1 MIQIR
6 GSLMV
11 NVTLFSQI
19 LQYIPRSLF
28 SSVVN
33 KFQTDKH
40 SKGINSWTHLVTM
53 LFFHF
58 AKTNSV
64 RDTSN
69 GLRSI
74 TGNVNHLGIQKM
86 VPSRSSISY
95 INEHR
100 NWQMFREL
108 YLLLKEFFQKD
119 GLYLQRKKF
128 KDISRKIYML
138 DSTVITLCLKVF
150 DWATYR
156 NQKGAIKLHTLLDYD
171 GCLPSYVCMT
181 AGGQSDVRHSQY
193 MILPAHSVVV
203 MDRGYQS
210 FRMYWQWTERDIYFV
225 TRLKETIHY
234 RSMEERELPTE
245 SAGNIMKDEIIEL
258 KEEDTKKD
266 YPDKLRR
273 VAVCDDKQDRTIIIL
288 TNNFSW
294 TAETIAELYKQ
305 RWSIEIFFKELK
317 QHLKIKSFIGTNE
330 NAMWIQIWTA
340 MITMLLLRYMRE
352 IAKYSWNLS
361 NLVGFIRINLFVKM
375 DLLLWLNKPFWP
387 QNQDPKRQ
395 EQLEFL

>member
-1 MIQIR
+1 
-6 GSLMV
+6 MV

-33 KFQTDKH
+33 KYQTDKH

-74 TGNVNHLGIQKM
+74 TGNANHLGIQKM

-108 YLLLKEFFQKD
+108 YLQLKDVFQKD

-128 KDISRKIYML
+128 KEISRKIYML
-138 DSTVITLCLKVF
+138 DSTVISLCLKVF

-171 GCLPSYVCMT
+171 GCLPTYVCMT
-181 AGGQSDVRHSQY
+181 KGSQSDVRHSQY

-210 FRMYWQWTERDIYFV
+210 FRMYRQWTERDIYFV
-225 TRLKETIHY
+225 TRLKETINY
-234 RSMEERELPTE
+234 RSLEERELPID
-245 SAGNIMKDEIIEL
+245 SAGSIMKDEIIEL

-273 VAVCDDKQDRTIIIL
+273 VAVYDDKQDRTIIIL

-294 TAETIAELYKQ
+294 TAETVAELYKQ

-387 QNQDPKRQ
+387 QNQEPNRQ
-395 EQLEFL
+395 ELLEFL

>member
-1 MIQIR
+1 
-6 GSLMV
+6 MV

-19 LQYIPRSLF
+19 LQYIPRSVF
-28 SSVVN
+28 STVVGKYN
-33 KFQTDKH
+33 SDKH

-74 TGNVNHLGIQKM
+74 TGNANHLGIQKM

-108 YLLLKEFFQKD
+108 YLQLKEVFQKD

-128 KDISRKIYML
+128 KEISRKIYML

-171 GCLPSYVCMT
+171 GCLPTYVCMT
-181 AGGQSDVRHSQY
+181 AGSQSDVRHSQY

-225 TRLKETIHY
+225 TRLKETINY
-234 RSMEERELPTE
+234 RSLGEKELPID

-258 KEEDTKKD
+258 KEEETKKD

-273 VAVCDDKQDRTIIIL
+273 VAVYDDKQDRTIIIL

-294 TAETIAELYKQ
+294 TAETVAELYKQ

-361 NLVGFIRINLFVKM
+361 NLIGFIRINLFVKM
-375 DLLLWLNKPFWP
+375 DLMLWLNKPFWP
-387 QNQDPKRQ
+387 QNQGSNMQ

>member
-1 MIQIR
+1 
-6 GSLMV
+6 MV

-19 LQYIPRSLF
+19 LQYIPRSVF
-28 SSVVN
+28 STVVGKYN
-33 KFQTDKH
+33 TDKH

-74 TGNVNHLGIQKM
+74 TGNANHLGIQKM

-108 YLLLKEFFQKD
+108 YLQLKEVFQKD

-128 KDISRKIYML
+128 KEISRKIYML

-171 GCLPSYVCMT
+171 GCLPTYVCMT
-181 AGGQSDVRHSQY
+181 AGSQSDVRHSQY

-210 FRMYWQWTERDIYFV
+210 FRMYWQWTERDIYFI
-225 TRLKETIHY
+225 TRLKETINY
-234 RSMEERELPTE
+234 RSLGEKELPID

-258 KEEDTKKD
+258 KEEETKKD

-273 VAVCDDKQDRTIIIL
+273 VAVYDDKQDRTIIIL

>member
-1 MIQIR
+1 
-6 GSLMV
+6 MV

-33 KFQTDKH
+33 KYQTDKH

-74 TGNVNHLGIQKM
+74 TGNANHLGIQKM

-108 YLLLKEFFQKD
+108 YLQLKDVFQKD

-128 KDISRKIYML
+128 KEISRKIYML
-138 DSTVITLCLKVF
+138 DSTVISLCLKVF

-171 GCLPSYVCMT
+171 GCLPTYVCMT
-181 AGGQSDVRHSQY
+181 KGSQSDVRHSQY

-210 FRMYWQWTERDIYFV
+210 FRMYRQWTERDIYFV

-234 RSMEERELPTE
+234 RTLEERELPND
-245 SAGNIMKDEIIEL
+245 SAGNIIKDEIIEL
-258 KEEDTKKD
+258 KEEETKKD

-273 VAVCDDKQDRTIIIL
+273 VAVYDDKQDRTIIIL
-288 TNNFSW
+288 TNNFTW
-294 TAETIAELYKQ
+294 TAETVAELYKQ

-352 IAKYSWNLS
+352 IAKYNWNLS

-387 QNQDPKRQ
+387 QNQEPNRQ
-395 EQLEFL
+395 ELLEFL

>member
-1 MIQIR
+1 
-6 GSLMV
+6 
-11 NVTLFSQI
+11 
-19 LQYIPRSLF
+19 
-28 SSVVN
+28 
-33 KFQTDKH
+33 
-40 SKGINSWTHLVTM
+40 
-53 LFFHF
+53 
-58 AKTNSV
+58 
-64 RDTSN
+64 
-69 GLRSI
+69 
-74 TGNVNHLGIQKM
+74 M

-108 YLLLKEFFQKD
+108 YLQLKEVFQKD

-128 KDISRKIYML
+128 KEISRKIYML

-171 GCLPSYVCMT
+171 GCLPTYVYMS
-181 AGGQSDVRHSQY
+181 AGSQSDVRHSQY
-193 MILPAHSVVV
+193 MVLPAHSVVV

-210 FRMYWQWTERDIYFV
+210 FRMYRQWTERDIYFV
-225 TRLKETIHY
+225 TRLKETINY
-234 RSMEERELPTE
+234 LSLEERELPND
-245 SAGNIMKDEIIEL
+245 SAENIMKDEIIEL
-258 KEEDTKKD
+258 KEEETKKD

-273 VAVCDDKQDRTIIIL
+273 IAVYDDKQDRTIIIL

-294 TAETIAELYKQ
+294 TAETVAELYKQ

-375 DLLLWLNKPFWP
+375 DLVLWLNKPFWP
-387 QNQDPKRQ
+387 QNQELNMQ
-395 EQLEFL
+395 EQLEFY

>member
-1 MIQIR
+1 
-6 GSLMV
+6 MV
-11 NVTLFSQI
+11 NVTIFSQI

-28 SSVVN
+28 SSVVQ
-33 KFQTDKH
+33 KYQTDKH

-74 TGNVNHLGIQKM
+74 TGNANHLGIQKM

-108 YLLLKEFFQKD
+108 YLQLKEVFQKD

-128 KDISRKIYML
+128 KNISRKIYML
-138 DSTVITLCLKVF
+138 DSTVISLCLKVF

-171 GCLPSYVCMT
+171 GCLPTYVCMT
-181 AGGQSDVRHSQY
+181 AGSQSDVRHSQY

-225 TRLKETIHY
+225 TRLKDTINY
-234 RSMEERELPTE
+234 ISLEERELPNC
-245 SAGNIMKDEIIEL
+245 SAGNIMRDEIIEL
-258 KEEDTKKD
+258 KEEETKKD

-273 VAVCDDKQDRTIIIL
+273 VAVYDNKQDRTIIIL

-294 TAETIAELYKQ
+294 TAETVAELYKQ

-352 IAKYSWNLS
+352 IARYSWNLS

-387 QNQDPKRQ
+387 QNRQ
-395 EQLEFL
+395 ENRQELLEFI

>member
-1 MIQIR
+1 
-6 GSLMV
+6 MV

-33 KFQTDKH
+33 KYQTDKH

-74 TGNVNHLGIQKM
+74 TGNANHLGIHKM

-108 YLLLKEFFQKD
+108 YLLLKEYFQKD

-128 KDISRKIYML
+128 KNISRKIYML
-138 DSTVITLCLKVF
+138 DSTVISLCLKVF

-171 GCLPSYVCMT
+171 GCLPTYVCMT
-181 AGGQSDVRHSQY
+181 AGSQSDVRHSQY

-225 TRLKETIHY
+225 TRLKDTIHY
-234 RSMEERELPTE
+234 RSLEERELPGD
-245 SAGNIMKDEIIEL
+245 SAENIMKDEIIEL

-273 VAVCDDKQDRTIIIL
+273 VAVYDGKQDRTIIIL

-294 TAETIAELYKQ
+294 TAETVAELYKQ

-387 QNQDPKRQ
+387 QNQKLNMQ

>member
-1 MIQIR
+1 
-6 GSLMV
+6 MV

-19 LQYIPRSLF
+19 LQYIPRGKF
-28 SSVVN
+28 SSVVQ
-33 KFQTDKH
+33 KYQTDKH

-74 TGNVNHLGIQKM
+74 TGNANHLGIQKM

-108 YLLLKEFFQKD
+108 YLQLKEDFQRD

-128 KDISRKIYML
+128 KEISRKIYML

-171 GCLPSYVCMT
+171 GCLPTYVCMT
-181 AGGQSDVRHSQY
+181 KGSQSDVKHSQY

-210 FRMYWQWTERDIYFV
+210 FRMYWQWAERDIYFV
-225 TRLKETIHY
+225 TRLKETINY
-234 RSMEERELPTE
+234 ISLEERELPIG
-245 SAGNIMKDEIIEL
+245 SAENIMKDEIIEL

-273 VAVCDDKQDRTIIIL
+273 VAVYVKEQNRIIIIL

-294 TAETIAELYKQ
+294 TAETVAELYKQ

-387 QNQDPKRQ
+387 QNHEPNMQ
-395 EQLEFL
+395 EQLQFL

>member
-1 MIQIR
+1 
-6 GSLMV
+6 MV

-19 LQYIPRSLF
+19 LQYVPRSLF
-28 SSVVN
+28 SSVVQ
-33 KFQTDKH
+33 KYQTDKH

-74 TGNVNHLGIQKM
+74 TGNANHLGIQRM

-108 YLLLKEFFQKD
+108 YLQLKEVFQKD

-128 KDISRKIYML
+128 KEISRKIYML

-171 GCLPSYVCMT
+171 GCLPTYVCMT
-181 AGGQSDVRHSQY
+181 AGSQSDVRHSQY

-210 FRMYWQWTERDIYFV
+210 FRMYRQWTERDIYFV

-234 RSMEERELPTE
+234 KSLEERELPGDSGE
-245 SAGNIMKDEIIEL
+245 NIMKDEIIEL
-258 KEEDTKKD
+258 KEEETKKD

-273 VAVCDDKQDRTIIIL
+273 VAVYVKEQDRTIIIL

-294 TAETIAELYKQ
+294 TAETVAELYKQ

-352 IAKYSWNLS
+352 IAKYNWNLS
-361 NLVGFIRINLFVKM
+361 NLVGFVRINLFVKM
-375 DLLLWLNKPFWP
+375 DLMLWLNKPFWP
-387 QNQDPKRQ
+387 QNQKENRQ
-395 EQLEFL
+395 ELLEFL

>member
-1 MIQIR
+1 
-6 GSLMV
+6 MV

-19 LQYIPRSLF
+19 LQYIPRSVF
-28 SSVVN
+28 STVVGKYN
-33 KFQTDKH
+33 TDKH

-74 TGNVNHLGIQKM
+74 TGNANHLGIQKM

-108 YLLLKEFFQKD
+108 YLQLKEVFQKD

-128 KDISRKIYML
+128 KEISRKIYML

-171 GCLPSYVCMT
+171 GCLPTYVCMT
-181 AGGQSDVRHSQY
+181 AGSQSDVRHSQY

-225 TRLKETIHY
+225 TRLKETINY
-234 RSMEERELPTE
+234 RSLGEKDLPIDST
-245 SAGNIMKDEIIEL
+245 GNIMKDEIIEL
-258 KEEDTKKD
+258 KEEETKKD
-266 YPDKLRR
+266 YPNQLRR
-273 VAVCDDKQDRTIIIL
+273 VAVYDDKQDRTIIIL

-294 TAETIAELYKQ
+294 TAETVAELYKQ

-387 QNQDPKRQ
+387 QNQEPNRQ
-395 EQLEFL
+395 ELLEFL

>member
-1 MIQIR
+1 
-6 GSLMV
+6 MV

-28 SSVVN
+28 SSVVQ
-33 KFQTDKH
+33 KYQTDKH

-74 TGNVNHLGIQKM
+74 TGNANHLGIQKM

-108 YLLLKEFFQKD
+108 YLQLKEFFQKD

-128 KDISRKIYML
+128 KNISRKIYML

-171 GCLPSYVCMT
+171 GCLPTYVCMT
-181 AGGQSDVRHSQY
+181 AGSQSDVRHSQY

-210 FRMYWQWTERDIYFV
+210 FRMYRQWTERDIYFV
-225 TRLKETIHY
+225 TRLKETINY
-234 RSMEERELPTE
+234 RSLGEKELPIE

-273 VAVCDDKQDRTIIIL
+273 VAVYVKEQDRTIILL

-294 TAETIAELYKQ
+294 TAETVAELYKQ

-375 DLLLWLNKPFWP
+375 DLMLWLNKPFWP
-387 QNQDPKRQ
+387 QNQESSRQ
-395 EQLEFL
+395 ELLEFL

>member
-1 MIQIR
+1 
-6 GSLMV
+6 MV

-19 LQYIPRSLF
+19 LQYIPRSIF
-28 SSVVN
+28 SSVVQ
-33 KFQTDKH
+33 KFQSDKH

-74 TGNVNHLGIQKM
+74 TGNANHLGIQKM

-108 YLLLKEFFQKD
+108 YLQLKEVFQKD

-128 KDISRKIYML
+128 KEISRKIYML

-171 GCLPSYVCMT
+171 GCLPTYVYMS
-181 AGGQSDVRHSQY
+181 AGSQSDVRHSQY
-193 MILPAHSVVV
+193 MVLPAHSVVV

-210 FRMYWQWTERDIYFV
+210 FRMYRQWTERDIYFV
-225 TRLKETIHY
+225 TRLKETINY
-234 RSMEERELPTE
+234 LSLEERELPND
-245 SAGNIMKDEIIEL
+245 SAENIMKDEIIEL
-258 KEEDTKKD
+258 KEEETKKD

-273 VAVCDDKQDRTIIIL
+273 IAVYDDKQDRTIIIL

-294 TAETIAELYKQ
+294 TAETVAELYKQ

-375 DLLLWLNKPFWP
+375 DLVLWLNKPFWP
-387 QNQDPKRQ
+387 QNQELNMQ
-395 EQLEFL
+395 EQLEFY

>member
-1 MIQIR
+1 
-6 GSLMV
+6 MV

-19 LQYIPRSLF
+19 LQYIPRSVF
-28 SSVVN
+28 STVVGKYN
-33 KFQTDKH
+33 TDKH

-74 TGNVNHLGIQKM
+74 TGNANHLGIQKM

-108 YLLLKEFFQKD
+108 YLQLKEVFQKD

-128 KDISRKIYML
+128 KEISRKIYML

-171 GCLPSYVCMT
+171 GCLPTYVCMT
-181 AGGQSDVRHSQY
+181 AGSQSDVRHSQY

-225 TRLKETIHY
+225 TRLKETINY
-234 RSMEERELPTE
+234 RSLGEKELPID

-258 KEEDTKKD
+258 KEEETKKD

-273 VAVCDDKQDRTIIIL
+273 VAVYDDKQDRTIIIL

-294 TAETIAELYKQ
+294 TAETVAELYKQ

-375 DLLLWLNKPFWP
+375 DLMLWLNKPFWP
-387 QNQDPKRQ
+387 QNQKEDSQ
-395 EQLEFL
+395 GHLEFL

>member
-1 MIQIR
+1 
-6 GSLMV
+6 MV

-19 LQYIPRSLF
+19 LQYIPRSVF
-28 SSVVN
+28 STVVGKYN
-33 KFQTDKH
+33 TDKH

-74 TGNVNHLGIQKM
+74 TGNANHLGIQKM

-108 YLLLKEFFQKD
+108 YLQLKEVFQKD

-128 KDISRKIYML
+128 KEISRKIYML

-171 GCLPSYVCMT
+171 GCLPTYVCMT
-181 AGGQSDVRHSQY
+181 AGSQSDVRHSQY

-225 TRLKETIHY
+225 TRLKETINY
-234 RSMEERELPTE
+234 RSLGEKELPID

-258 KEEDTKKD
+258 KEEETKKD

-273 VAVCDDKQDRTIIIL
+273 VAVYDDKQDRTIIIL

-294 TAETIAELYKQ
+294 TAETVAELYKQ

-375 DLLLWLNKPFWP
+375 DLMLWLNKPFWP
-387 QNQDPKRQ
+387 QNQGSNMQ

>member
-1 MIQIR
+1 
-6 GSLMV
+6 MV

-33 KFQTDKH
+33 KYQTDKH

-74 TGNVNHLGIQKM
+74 TGNANHLGIQKM

-108 YLLLKEFFQKD
+108 YLELKEVFQKD

-128 KDISRKIYML
+128 KNISRKIYML

-171 GCLPSYVCMT
+171 GCLPTYVCMT
-181 AGGQSDVRHSQY
+181 AGSQSDVRHSQY

-210 FRMYWQWTERDIYFV
+210 FRMYRQWTERDIYFV
-225 TRLKETIHY
+225 TRLKETINY
-234 RSMEERELPTE
+234 RSLGERELPTG

-258 KEEDTKKD
+258 KEEETKKD
-266 YPDKLRR
+266 YPNKLRR
-273 VAVCDDKQDRTIIIL
+273 VAVYDDKQDRTIIIL

-294 TAETIAELYKQ
+294 TAETVAELYKQ

-352 IAKYSWNLS
+352 IAKYSWHLS

-375 DLLLWLNKPFWP
+375 DLMLWLNKPFWP
-387 QNQDPKRQ
+387 QNQKENRQ
-395 EQLEFL
+395 ELLEFP

>member
-1 MIQIR
+1 
-6 GSLMV
+6 MV

-19 LQYIPRSLF
+19 LQYIPRSIF

-33 KFQTDKH
+33 KYRTDKH

-74 TGNVNHLGIQKM
+74 TGNANHLGIQKM

-108 YLLLKEFFQKD
+108 YLQLKEVFQKD

-128 KDISRKIYML
+128 KEISRKIYML

-171 GCLPSYVCMT
+171 GCLPTYVCMT
-181 AGGQSDVRHSQY
+181 AGSQSDVRHSQY

-210 FRMYWQWTERDIYFV
+210 FRMYWQWTERDIYFI
-225 TRLKETIHY
+225 TRLKETINY
-234 RSMEERELPTE
+234 RSLGEKELPID

-258 KEEDTKKD
+258 KEEETKKD

-273 VAVCDDKQDRTIIIL
+273 VAVYDDKQDRTIIIL

-294 TAETIAELYKQ
+294 TAETVAELYKQ

-317 QHLKIKSFIGTNE
+317 QYLKIKSFIGTNE

-387 QNQDPKRQ
+387 QNQQESRQ
-395 EQLEFL
+395 ELLEFL